1 MPQFRGD
8 LTAILLISIEVLTM
22 VCGCLDQLFK
32 SDSKHQIAHDIHA
45 KCNKIFDLLAIV
57 GSPVHILSNVLPEAQ
72 KAAHQK
78 QKMKPKQDQKD
89 LSRIQWLN
97 LMRPG

>member
-8 LTAILLISIEVLTM
+8 LTAILLIAIEVLTM

-32 SDSKHQIAHDIHA
+32 SDSKHPIVHDIHT
-45 KCNKIFDLLAIV
+45 KCNKVLDLLAIV

-72 KAAHQK
+72 KTAHQK
-78 QKMKPKQDQKD
+78 QKMKPKQDQRD